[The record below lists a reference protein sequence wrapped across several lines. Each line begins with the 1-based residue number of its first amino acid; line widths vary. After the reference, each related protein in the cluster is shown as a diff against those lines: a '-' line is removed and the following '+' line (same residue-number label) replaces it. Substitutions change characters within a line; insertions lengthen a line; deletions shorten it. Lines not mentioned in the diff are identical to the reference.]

1 MAESAPASH
10 AGGGKILL
18 ALAAG
23 TLLLSWPAF
32 WNGYPLVFDDTASY
46 LDTIDPRAAVWAR
59 PVFYTWFLRPLHL
72 HLSLWPPVFVQSLI
86 LAHLVFVAVRVLCR
100 RVSVGAYLLAMTAL
114 ALTMLPWLTSM
125 LMPHAFAG
133 VVVLGLFLLGC
144 AGDRLG
150 RRERWYIAA
159 LTAGAI
165 TMHMS
170 HLGLAI
176 GLALVILVL
185 ARPSFARVALLAVP
199 VALALLAQLAVNS
212 YARGSLSMAPATSI
226 FLLARFVADG
236 AAVAYLREMC
246 PHRPYRLCGDLDR
259 MPVHADIFLWEPDG
273 IFRSAG
279 GADALRDEARDI
291 VAGTVRAYPR
301 RLFAQAAH
309 DALHQLVTI
318 RIDSIMPA
326 TNPGALPDYPIR
338 IYIEGLFPHEYP
350 AYLSSLQ
357 SRGPPLH
364 AIDAVHGAVTVLSAC
379 AALFL
384 LFAFRRRGDPLMTA
398 FPLVLLAAWIGNA
411 IITATVSGVFG
422 HYQGRLAWLVTLY
435 ATMGLLC
442 LARSAGLRG
451 AVALSPP
458 R

>member
-10 AGGGKILL
+10 VGGGKTLL

-32 WNGYPLVFDDTASY
+32 WNGYPLVYDDTASY
-46 LDTIDPRAAVWAR
+46 LDTIDPRQAVWAR

-72 HLSLWPPVFVQSLI
+72 RLSLWPPVFVQSLI
-86 LAHLVFVAVRVLCR
+86 LAHLVFVAVRVLSR
-100 RVSVGAYLLAMTAL
+100 RVSVAAYLLAMAAL

-144 AGDRLG
+144 AADRLG
-150 RRERWYIAA
+150 RLERWYVAA

-185 ARPSFARVALLAVP
+185 ARPSFARAATLAVP
-199 VALALLAQLAVNS
+199 VVLALLAQLAVNS

-236 AAVAYLREMC
+236 TAVAYLREIC
-246 PHRPYRLCGDLDR
+246 PVRDYRLCAYVDR
-259 MPVHADIFLWEPDG
+259 MPVHADDFLWEPDG

-291 VAGTVRAYPR
+291 VLGTVQAYPL
-301 RLFAQAAH
+301 RLAAQAVH
-309 DALHQLVTI
+309 DTLHQLVTI
-318 RIDSIMPA
+318 HIDSIIPA
-326 TNPGALPDYPIR
+326 TDPGALPDYPIR
-338 IYIEGLFPHEYP
+338 VYIEGMFPHEYA
-350 AYLSSLQ
+350 AYLASQ
-357 SRGPPLH
+357 ESRGLPLPT
-364 AIDAVHGAVTVLSAC
+364 INAVHGAVTVISAV
-379 AALFL
+379 AALV
-384 LFAFRRRGDPLMTA
+384 LFFAYRQRGDTVMTA

-422 HYQGRLAWLVTLY
+422 HYEGRLAWLVTLY
-435 ATMGLLC
+435 AVTGLLG
-442 LARSAGLRG
+442 LVGGLR
-451 AVALSPP
+451 VHDPMALSPP
-458 R
+458 G